1 MGRVGVSVPILAIL
15 AIAAA
20 TGCGEPV
27 VSPSPTLH
35 ASTTA
40 AAQETIEAT
49 ASATPGTTS
58 LEQQPMSVIN
68 GTALAVTMFVNG
80 TMMATLPA
88 QTDRKFDPAALPER
102 PWDLEF
108 TTATGR
114 VVFDYHVEPGWPIRT
129 VQPDGSTMFTGW
141 GNYTDLSCG
150 RLLILLDGSLP
161 LPAPGPGTPGDCVA

>member
-1 MGRVGVSVPILAIL
+1 MRRVGISVPVLAIL
-15 AIAAA
+15 VVAAA
-20 TGCGEPV
+20 TGCGERV
-27 VSPSPTLH
+27 VSPSPLLQATG
-35 ASTTA
+35 TA
-40 AAQETIEAT
+40 AAQETIEGT

-88 QTDRKFDPAALPER
+88 KTDRTFDPVTQPER

-108 TTATGR
+108 TTAAGR
-114 VVFDYHVEPGWPIRT
+114 VVLEYHVEPGWPIRT
-129 VQPDGSTMFTGW
+129 VQPDGSTMITGW
-141 GNYTDLSCG
+141 GKYADLSCG

-161 LPAPGPGTPGDCVA
+161 LPRPGPGTPGDCVA

>member
-1 MGRVGVSVPILAIL
+1 MRRVGVSVPVLAIL
-15 AIAAA
+15 VIAAA
-20 TGCGEPV
+20 TGCGERV
-27 VSPSPTLH
+27 VSPSPLLQATG
-35 ASTTA
+35 TA
-40 AAQETIEAT
+40 AAQGTIEGT

-88 QTDRKFDPAALPER
+88 KTDRTFDPATQPER

-108 TTATGR
+108 TTAAGR
-114 VVFDYHVEPGWPIRT
+114 VVLEYHVEPGWPIRT
-129 VQPDGSTMFTGW
+129 VQPDGSTMITGW

-161 LPAPGPGTPGDCVA
+161 LPAPGPGAPGDCVA

>member
-58 LEQQPMSVIN
+58 VEQQPMSVIN

-88 QTDRKFDPAALPER
+88 QTDRKFDPAGFAELYAIMSAQR
-102 PWDLEF
+102 N
-108 TTATGR
+108 T
-114 VVFDYHVEPGWPIRT
+114 
-129 VQPDGSTMFTGW
+129 
-141 GNYTDLSCG
+141 
-150 RLLILLDGSLP
+150 RLLGTFARLNRRDGKPQYLRHQPRIWTYLRRSLSH
-161 LPAPGPGTPGDCVA
+161 PALAAFREWYGANVPPPVA